1 MLHALRIHGI
11 KLLILTATLLV
22 LTAANAQ
29 HMAGGRSKSDTI
41 PPARYRAQDP
51 ETVVENKL
59 VELALQ
65 GPQYLA
71 SDHQIKISE
80 SQLSLA
86 KRSWLNLLAVSA
98 NYNDQTFAKQQQTT
112 NGSTPYI
119 YPKYFFGLTIPLGVI
134 FNLGPQIRGAREGVE
149 VTKKNQEELARE
161 IKADVLSKYKQYKNY
176 GELIGLQNAIVV
188 DQQAAFTQTEKK
200 FKDGIISIEQ
210 YNQANRS
217 YNDELAKKLNLQL
230 SQDLVKI
237 AIEKIIGVNLE
248 TVIK

>member
-1 MLHALRIHGI
+1 MLHALRIPGI
-11 KLLILTATLLV
+11 KLLTLATALLIFTAT
-22 LTAANAQ
+22 NAQ
-29 HMAGGRSKSDTI
+29 HMAGGRSKTDTV
-41 PPARYRAQDP
+41 PPSRYRPQDP
-51 ETVVENKL
+51 ETMIENKL
-59 VELALQ
+59 VELALR
-65 GPQYLA
+65 GPQYQA

-80 SQLSLA
+80 SQLSRA
-86 KRSWLNLLAVSA
+86 KKSWLNLLSISA
-98 NYNDQTFAKQQQTT
+98 NYNDQTFAKQQSPAAGTT
-112 NGSTPYI
+112 IPV

-134 FNLGPQIRGAREGVE
+134 FNMGPEIRGAREGVE
-149 VTKKNQEELARE
+149 VSKKNQEELARE
-161 IKADVLSKYKQYKNY
+161 IKADILSKYKQYKNF
-176 GELIGLQNAIVV
+176 GELIGLQNTIVV

-210 YNQANRS
+210 YNQVNRS